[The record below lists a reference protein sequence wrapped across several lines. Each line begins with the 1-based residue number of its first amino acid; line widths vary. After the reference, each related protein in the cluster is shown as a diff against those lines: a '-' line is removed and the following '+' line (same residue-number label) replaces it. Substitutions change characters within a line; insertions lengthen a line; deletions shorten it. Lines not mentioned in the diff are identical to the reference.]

1 MPLWMYKR
9 VIFGEIAN
17 DHVAELK
24 DLNAREFT
32 LLAIL
37 AVTVLGMGLYPE
49 MFISKMHASVND
61 LIAHVAR
68 TKM

>member
-1 MPLWMYKR
+1 MYKR
-9 VIFGEIAN
+9 VIFGDVAN
-17 DHVAELK
+17 AHVAELK
-24 DLNAREFT
+24 DINGREFA

-68 TKM
+68 TKI